1 GSGPEFVGHCCNA
14 GEMKDQND
22 RATAPASHSASEP
35 SSEDS
40 SGSSQPCNST
50 WIWSCGWELV
60 DSDCEDPGE
69 PPSSSGAYD
78 GQVAGMTA

>member
-1 GSGPEFVGHCCNA
+1 
-14 GEMKDQND
+14 
-22 RATAPASHSASEP
+22 
-35 SSEDS
+35 
-40 SGSSQPCNST
+40 
-50 WIWSCGWELV
+50 LV